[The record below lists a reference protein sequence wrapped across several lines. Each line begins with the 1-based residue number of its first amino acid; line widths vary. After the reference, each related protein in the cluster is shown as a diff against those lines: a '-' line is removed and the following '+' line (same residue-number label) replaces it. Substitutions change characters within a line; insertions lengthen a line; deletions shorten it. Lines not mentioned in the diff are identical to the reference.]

1 MRNNM
6 DASTPLLETSRTR
19 KASRAWVTAVGG
31 GVSVVGV
38 VGLLA
43 SFGKVREGLLGN
55 QKGEWHPMPGKP
67 MLAPK
72 PTGSEMRATRTFT
85 LHTQCM
91 DRETKLGLAE
101 FFYTGAPEGY
111 LVRHNYASSSF
122 FERDHALKME
132 RVVLESEERAWRVT
146 TNDVN
151 FEYGFAFRNPVTG
164 DWRREIGSY
173 HSPLAREPCIQRYG
187 TYFNRVVTLEEDST
201 NIDYVYGSCNKTC
214 PEGFV
219 ETMWVDQPLS
229 DDVPV
234 GAEEA
239 GLDLGEG
246 DDARLITIRTA
257 LPLKVDG
264 YGPSGRA
271 LVQRDK
277 RFAET
282 EDVSRWIMAIV
293 DPYPYSEMK
302 LAMLEVVKSSTN
314 RLSVRQIDSKR
325 YRFGHDCVRTECSV
339 AKYDVSAI
347 WHDHDLTDFTYNFWA
362 TKLQYTIARKG
373 DTKVPSFEHAFDDT
387 AFIST
392 SNVWTMKT
400 AGHWGRDIDVRRVV
414 FTSAGVCGSSW
425 SGRCLRMGAVER
437 AYFEPHTATEAHWVA
452 TLDGGGKGAMAMIKV
467 YTDDDGNLL
476 AKVTA
481 GREGEQC
488 TNPPS
493 IGGSIQKTAWLRQWD
508 KLQCTVPL
516 QTRWNGA
523 TVKTVKNSASDSNV
537 VGVGALA
544 YLLAPE
550 MTSSLAASFN
560 APSSSS

>member
-1 MRNNM
+1 M
-6 DASTPLLETSRTR
+6 DPSTPLLESSRT
-19 KASRAWVTAVGG
+19 KASRSTSRAWVTVGG
-31 GVSVVGV
+31 GVGVGVGV

-43 SFGKVREGLLGN
+43 CGRSLRGFGFGN
-55 QKGEWHPMPGKP
+55 EAGEWEPAPGHPL
-67 MLAPK
+67 LAPK
-72 PTGSEMRATRTFT
+72 PTASEMHATRTFT

-91 DRETKLGLAE
+91 DRETKLGMAE

-111 LVRHNYASSSF
+111 LVRHNYGSTSF
-122 FERDHALKME
+122 FERHHALKME
-132 RVVLESEERAWRVT
+132 RVVLDSEERAWRVT

-164 DWRREIGSY
+164 DWRYEIGSY
-173 HSPLAREPCIQRYG
+173 DSPLAKAPCIQRYG
-187 TYFNRVVTLEEDST
+187 KYFNRVTTLEKTT
-201 NIDYVYGSCNKTC
+201 NIDYVYGLCNKTC

-219 ETMWVDQPLS
+219 ETQWVDQPLS
-229 DDVPV
+229 DDVPI
-234 GAEEA
+234 GAGAA

-277 RFAET
+277 RFAEN
-282 EDVSRWIMAIV
+282 ENVSRWIMAIV

-325 YRFGHDCVRTECSV
+325 YAFGHDCVRTECSV

-373 DTKVPSFEHAFDDT
+373 DTKVPSFEHSFPDT

-392 SNVWTMKT
+392 TNVWTMKN
-400 AGHWGRDIDVRRVV
+400 AGTWGSDIDVRRVV

-437 AYFEPHTATEAHWVA
+437 AYFQPHTATEAHWVA

-467 YTDDDGNLL
+467 YTDDAGNLL

-488 TNPPS
+488 TNPPE
-493 IGGSIQKTAWLRQWD
+493 IGGTIRKTDWLRQWD
-508 KLQCTVPL
+508 KLQCTIPL

-523 TVKTVKNSASDSNV
+523 TVKTVKNLATDSNV
-537 VGVGALA
+537 IGVGALA

-550 MTSSLAASFN
+550 MTASLAASFN
-560 APSSSS
+560 APSS

>member
-1 MRNNM
+1 M
-6 DASTPLLETSRTR
+6 DASTPLLASARTKTSRD
-19 KASRAWVTAVGG
+19 ARAWVALGG
-31 GVSVVGV
+31 GVCVGIVSVLACARQSLG
-38 VGLLA
+38 GLGRGHWTPARGRPL
-43 SFGKVREGLLGN
+43 
-55 QKGEWHPMPGKP
+55 
-67 MLAPK
+67 LAPK
-72 PTGSEMRATRTFT
+72 PARGEMHATRTFT

-91 DRETKLGLAE
+91 DRATKLGLAE

-111 LVRHNYASSSF
+111 LVRHNYHSTSF
-122 FERDHALKME
+122 FESKHALKMD
-132 RVVLESEERAWRVT
+132 RVILDSEERAWRVT

-164 DWRREIGSY
+164 RWRYEVGK
-173 HSPLAREPCIQRYG
+173 HDAPLAKAPCSQRYG
-187 TYFNRVVTLEEDST
+187 KYFNRVVTLDKGT
-201 NIDYVYGSCNKTC
+201 NIEYVYGSCDTTC

-219 ETMWVDQPLS
+219 ETQWVDQPLS

-234 GAEEA
+234 GEGAEP
-239 GLDLGEG
+239 LDLGEG

-257 LPLKVDG
+257 LPLKSDG
-264 YGPSGRA
+264 EGPSGRA

-302 LAMLEVVKSSTN
+302 LAMLEVVKSSAG

-325 YRFGHDCVRTECSV
+325 YKFGHDCVRTECSV
-339 AKYDVSAI
+339 ARYDVSAI
-347 WHDHDLTDFTYNFWA
+347 WHDRTLTAFTYKFWA

-373 DTKVPSFEHAFDDT
+373 DTKVPSFEHAFLDS

-392 SNVWTMKT
+392 TNVWTMKK
-400 AGHWGRDIDVRRVV
+400 AGTWGMDVDVRRVV

-425 SGRCLRMGAVER
+425 EGRCLRMGAVER

-452 TLDGGGKGAMAMIKV
+452 TLDGGNIGTMAMIKV
-467 YTDDDGNLL
+467 YTDDAGNLL

-481 GREGEQC
+481 GREGSQC
-488 TNPPS
+488 SNPPK
-493 IGGSIQKTAWLRQWD
+493 INDKIKLTAWLRQWD
-508 KLQCTVPL
+508 KLQCTIPL

-523 TVKTVKNSASDSNV
+523 SGKTVKNKATDSNV
-537 VGVGALA
+537 IGVGALA

-550 MTSSLAASFN
+550 MTASLAGSFN
-560 APSSSS
+560 APAT

>member
-1 MRNNM
+1 VRNM
-6 DASTPLLETSRTR
+6 DASTPLLKSSRDKASR
-19 KASRAWVTAVGG
+19 ASRAWVTVGG
-31 GVSVVGV
+31 GVGVGV

-43 SFGKVREGLLGN
+43 FGRLREGLGTSGG
-55 QKGEWHPMPGKP
+55 QWRPGHGHPL
-67 MLAPK
+67 LAPK
-72 PTGSEMRATRTFT
+72 PTPSQQHMTRTFT

-91 DRETKLGLAE
+91 DRETKLGMAE

-111 LVRHNYASSSF
+111 LVRHNYGSTSF
-122 FERDHALKME
+122 FEHHDALQME
-132 RVVLESEERAWRVT
+132 RVVLDSEERAWRVT

-164 DWRREIGSY
+164 KWRKEIGSY
-173 HSPLAREPCIQRYG
+173 NSPLAKQPCVQMYG
-187 TYFNRVVTLEEDST
+187 KYFNRVATLEKTAD
-201 NIDYVYGSCNKTC
+201 IHYVYGLCNTTC

-219 ETMWVDQPLS
+219 ETQWVDQPLS

-234 GAEEA
+234 GAEEQ

-257 LPLKVDG
+257 LPLKADG
-264 YGPSGRA
+264 QGPSGRA

-293 DPYPYSEMK
+293 DPYPASEMK
-302 LAMLEVVKSSTN
+302 LAMLEVVKSSTD
-314 RLSVRQIDSKR
+314 RLSVRQIASKR
-325 YRFGHDCVRTECSV
+325 YSFGHTCSRTECSV

-347 WHDHDLTDFTYNFWA
+347 WHDHDLSSFSYNFWA

-373 DTKVPSFEHAFDDT
+373 DTKVPSFEHAFPDS

-392 SNVWTMKT
+392 TNVWTMKS
-400 AGHWGRDIDVRRVV
+400 AGTWGRDIDVRRVV

-425 SGRCLRMGAVER
+425 EGRCLRMGAVER
-437 AYFEPHTATEAHWVA
+437 AYFEPHTATEAHWIA

-467 YTDDDGNLL
+467 YTDAAGNLL

-481 GREGEQC
+481 GREGSQC
-488 TNPPS
+488 TDPPR
-493 IGGSIQKTAWLRQWD
+493 IGGSIRRTAWLRQWD
-508 KLQCTVPL
+508 KLQCTIPL

-523 TVKTVKNSASDSNV
+523 TVRTVKNSATDSRV
-537 VGVGALA
+537 IGVGALA

-550 MTSSLAASFN
+550 MTASLAASFN
-560 APSSSS
+560 DPATSTR